1 MISHIDP
8 WQQFVGALQNDI
20 LPIYARNEEEF
31 DRLGI
36 HGRLHI
42 CRSIVLVE
50 VMSSLYSPFVEIDRF
65 AIRYAVAFHDS
76 GRQGNGRDI
85 WESASAENCFNYLR
99 ETLSIDEEY
108 ARYVSQSIVKQ
119 KIPLNINQQIADDA
133 DTLEI
138 MRLTQRVGF
147 KPSHLHFGQNV
158 PELYEL
164 RERLIDE
171 AWQFIES
178 AEHSKGQLSANN
190 YLEDTMALAH
200 NYPLLASGLLLK

>member
-1 MISHIDP
+1 MISNIDS
-8 WQQFVGALQNDI
+8 WQHFVAALQNNI
-20 LPIYARNEEEF
+20 LPIYARHEEEF

-42 CRSIVLVE
+42 CRSIVLAE
-50 VMSSLYSPFVEIDRF
+50 VMSSMYGNFAQIDRF

-85 WESASAENCFNYLR
+85 WESASAENCFNYLTQ
-99 ETLSIDEEY
+99 TLGIEEEY

-119 KIPLNINQQIADDA
+119 KTPLNINQQIADDA

-147 KPSHLHFGQNV
+147 KPSHLHFGQNI

-171 AWQFIES
+171 AWQLIDVTEQR
-178 AEHSKGQLSANN
+178 KRQLSPNS
-190 YLEDTMALAH
+190 YLQDTIALARS
-200 NYPLLASGLLLK
+200 YPLLASGLSI